1 MTKRLFIFAGYD
13 RDGIVDDTLLYYL
26 NHLSGLGDIV
36 FTMDTDLSDGELA
49 KIQEI
54 PHVLHATAKRHGEY
68 DFGSYK
74 RGYAW
79 ARDNK
84 LLNKYDWV
92 YLVNDSVFG
101 PLFDLT
107 PALNKLESNSADF
120 TGMVKYTKDDLP
132 DHIQSWFVGLKR
144 QLATSDLFNE
154 FISGVEHQSAKN
166 LYVFKYEMRMT
177 QMLQQHGFTSYALTE
192 CDNVSVYCTPYKLIR
207 SGLPFLK
214 KLAIGQNHKIE
225 YLLPYT
231 DAKFADS
238 IIKYLTRHGI
248 KLCDNHHL
256 FQNEYNKLFRL
267 TLFSLPVLSVYRN
280 AGGSHVA
287 YKLNLFDFL
296 PVFKIYHQ
304 IPNKVQA

>member
-13 RDGIVDDTLLYYL
+13 RDGIVDETLLYYL

-36 FTMDTDLSDGELA
+36 FTMDTDLPDSELA

-107 PALNKLESNSADF
+107 PALNKLESNNSENAF
-120 TGMVKYTKDDLP
+120 GMIGLHTTREMIAKYPT
-132 DHIQSWFVGLKR
+132 HVQSWFVGVSKPVSNADWFADFLGDVQR
-144 QLATSDLFNE
+144 QESKDA
-154 FISGVEHQSAKN
+154 IVW
-166 LYVFKYEMRMT
+166 KYEVGLNKTLVAHGVNIGVFER
-177 QMLQQHGFTSYALTE
+177 GFTGT
-192 CDNVSVYCTPYKLIR
+192 DVYSELIPNF
-207 SGLPFLK
+207 PFLK
-214 KLAIGQNHKIE
+214 KLAVKNVPCMKSLYDNIA
-225 YLLPYT
+225 P
-231 DAKFADS
+231 DFAVA
-238 IIKYLTRHGI
+238 IKQCVKRCKLRTGSLFKWI
-248 KLCDNHHL
+248 KGC
-256 FQNEYNKLFRL
+256 
-267 TLFSLPVLSVYRN
+267 
-280 AGGSHVA
+280 
-287 YKLNLFDFL
+287 
-296 PVFKIYHQ
+296 I
-304 IPNKVQA
+304 

>member
-49 KIQEI
+49 KIQGI
-54 PHVLHATAKRHGEY
+54 SHVLHATAKRHGEY

-107 PALNKLESNSADF
+107 PALNKLETSGADF
-120 TGMVKYTKDDLP
+120 TGAVRCTNIALP
-132 DHIQSWFVGLKR
+132 NHIQSWFVGLKR
-144 QLATSDLFNE
+144 KLAASELFNE
-154 FISGVEHQSAKN
+154 FISNINHQNEKS

-177 QMLQQHGFTSYALTE
+177 QMLQQHGFTSFALA
-192 CDNVSVYCTPYKLIR
+192 DDSDAYIYGNPYKLIHA
-207 SGLPFLK
+207 GLPFLK
-214 KLAIGQNHKIE
+214 KLAVSHRHQIQNL
-225 YLLPYT
+225 YSYT
-231 DAKFADS
+231 DMDLVNM
-238 IIKYLTRHGI
+238 IIQYATRHGI
-248 KLCDNHHL
+248 SLRDDRHP
-256 FQNEYNKLFRL
+256 FDEPYNKHSRL
-267 TLFSLPVLSVYRN
+267 TIFSIPVVTVYRKCQQKN
-280 AGGSHVA
+280 IA
-287 YKLNLFDFL
+287 YKICLFDKI
-296 PVFKIYHQ
+296 PVCKFTRTI
-304 IPNKVQA
+304 VGARE